1 MYSMRNIQKSH
12 LLKREIR
19 VKTLDK
25 FFISFML
32 LLQINFFDLINT
44 QTSFL
49 ASFTSYSQKKL
60 LLVIAF
66 VYMLIRSVVYGI
78 DYRRKKNYTF
88 FIILFLV
95 SWAAI
100 LLATVSI
107 YGQPIVKT
115 FFVSYYFLLVILYFP
130 FSEAF
135 SSKEAWGALIRI
147 FSNFAF
153 ILSVL
158 KIFQSLMISKLGKV
172 IFFMS
177 NNDYI
182 TATSLRFVK
191 LGFTRIPSPTDFVFV
206 SLLLILLSMI
216 VDLKLFTQ
224 WRYRLYIS
232 AYLIFIFF
240 VGQTRSYI
248 IMTILVLLLYV
259 LWLINKHFGKDLVIL
274 TLGILT
280 IPVLYFMIKFIISI
294 MFGNSSRGI
303 SLSIRQEA
311 IKYYVQNISL
321 HKWFSMGFVRDDL
334 FSDLV
339 HNTHIDFA
347 GNIYSYN
354 YDDVGMIGLIA
365 QYGWLGVLDITI
377 YFLTTVSIFIKSHSK
392 YLFLIVFVLLF
403 GSWISTSLFDPQR
416 ILYLPIL
423 LVLVDNVADGT
434 LKANFYGGN
443 VRV

>member
-1 MYSMRNIQKSH
+1 
-12 LLKREIR
+12 
-19 VKTLDK
+19 
-25 FFISFML
+25 
-32 LLQINFFDLINT
+32 
-44 QTSFL
+44 
-49 ASFTSYSQKKL
+49 
-60 LLVIAF
+60 
-66 VYMLIRSVVYGI
+66 
-78 DYRRKKNYTF
+78 
-88 FIILFLV
+88 
-95 SWAAI
+95 
-100 LLATVSI
+100 
-107 YGQPIVKT
+107 
-115 FFVSYYFLLVILYFP
+115 
-130 FSEAF
+130 
-135 SSKEAWGALIRI
+135 
-147 FSNFAF
+147 
-153 ILSVL
+153 
-158 KIFQSLMISKLGKV
+158 
-172 IFFMS
+172 
-177 NNDYI
+177 
-182 TATSLRFVK
+182 
-191 LGFTRIPSPTDFVFV
+191 
-206 SLLLILLSMI
+206 
-216 VDLKLFTQ
+216 
-224 WRYRLYIS
+224 
-232 AYLIFIFF
+232 
-240 VGQTRSYI
+240 
-248 IMTILVLLLYV
+248 MTILVLLLYV

>member
-1 MYSMRNIQKSH
+1 M
-12 LLKREIR
+12 
-19 VKTLDK
+19 KTLDK